1 MPTVHARDR
10 PGTLETGWDD
20 RGSGQEGMRVM
31 ADPDSPAQLRGT
43 VAVNGKVA
51 KRDSDAIVAE
61 IEHTRQSLA
70 RTIDSLADRVSPAN
84 NVRRMRERAAEQL
97 ARPEVQLAAAAVVLA
112 VVGVTIYRV
121 WGRRKA

>member
-1 MPTVHARDR
+1 
-10 PGTLETGWDD
+10 
-20 RGSGQEGMRVM
+20 VM

-61 IEHTRQSLA
+61 IERTRESLA
-70 RTIDSLADRVSPAN
+70 RTIDSLAERVSPAN
-84 NVRRMRERAAEQL
+84 NVRRLRERATEQL
-97 ARPEVQLAAAAVVLA
+97 SRPEVQLSAAAVGLA
-112 VVGVTIYRV
+112 VVGVAIYRI